1 MRVKGTGVDMQLRI
15 VGQLLVR
22 SCTRHKD
29 APQNVRKPFVLS
41 WICGF
46 CMYMWV
52 QVFRARWMVLW
63 VSLLLEPSRFEHRL
77 LTVCSVVMPTQNEN
91 KANTQNNKYD
101 NNLLAKEP
109 NKNITQIKTIKD
121 KMFSFVELAAS
132 STPERYQQSRL
143 RGVTKRGMAQ
153 PRSKSRK

>member
-1 MRVKGTGVDMQLRI
+1 MGHNAHEHQKEKLNKKTKATQTHNHTQKRKKNNKG
-15 VGQLLVR
+15 
-22 SCTRHKD
+22 K
-29 APQNVRKPFVLS
+29 RKHTK
-41 WICGF
+41 
-46 CMYMWV
+46 
-52 QVFRARWMVLW
+52 QQ
-63 VSLLLEPSRFEHRL
+63 
-77 LTVCSVVMPTQNEN
+77 TPTQNEN